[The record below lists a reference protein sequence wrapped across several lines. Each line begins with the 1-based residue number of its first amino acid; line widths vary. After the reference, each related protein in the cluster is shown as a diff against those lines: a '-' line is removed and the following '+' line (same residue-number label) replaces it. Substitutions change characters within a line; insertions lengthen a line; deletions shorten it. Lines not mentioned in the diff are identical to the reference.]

1 MNTPLL
7 TTPTLLIM
15 LSVLLISI
23 GSSFTAHILLTS
35 KIVEFDIN
43 HTIST
48 FEQDIA
54 NSTLSDEKR
63 EAEIQRFTRTLD
75 RVVKQYAKDN
85 NVTVLVSPAIVSGAE
100 DVTTEIQQALLD
112 DLQTQIAAKRNGATT
127 TLTASKGAT

>member
-23 GSSFTAHILLTS
+23 GGSFTAHVLLAS

-43 HTIST
+43 HTIVS

-100 DVTTEIQQALLD
+100 DATTEIQQALLD
-112 DLQTQIAAKRNGATT
+112 ALQAQIDAKQR
-127 TLTASKGAT
+127 LPHASVFERVRG

>member
-15 LSVLLISI
+15 LSALLISI
-23 GSSFTAHILLTS
+23 GGSFTAHILLTS

-54 NSTLSDEKR
+54 NSALSDEKR

-100 DVTTEIQQALLD
+100 DATTEIQQALLD
-112 DLQTQIAAKRNGATT
+112 ALQAQIDAKQR
-127 TLTASKGAT
+127 LPHASVFERVRG

>member
-1 MNTPLL
+1 MNAPLL
-7 TTPTLLIM
+7 TTPTWLIM

-23 GSSFTAHILLTS
+23 GGSFTAHALFAQ

-43 HTIST
+43 HTIVS

-100 DVTTEIQQALLD
+100 DATTEIQQALLD
-112 DLQTQIAAKRNGATT
+112 ALQAQIDAKQR
-127 TLTASKGAT
+127 LPHASVFERVRG